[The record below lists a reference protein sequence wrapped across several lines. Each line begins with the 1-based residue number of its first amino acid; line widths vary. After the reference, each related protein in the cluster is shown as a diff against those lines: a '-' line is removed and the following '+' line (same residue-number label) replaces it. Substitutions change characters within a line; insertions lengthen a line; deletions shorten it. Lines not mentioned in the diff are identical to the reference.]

1 MLGIVALVLSAGIRA
16 SIVVRRAAH
25 EPLFADIPRPESP
38 HRRPGTLA
46 VAGTFYEVMHFR
58 FLWILL
64 ALTAVLAELPGL
76 ADAAE
81 SPKRA
86 LGGTP

>member
-1 MLGIVALVLSAGIRA
+1 
-16 SIVVRRAAH
+16 
-25 EPLFADIPRPESP
+25 
-38 HRRPGTLA
+38 
-46 VAGTFYEVMHFR
+46 MHFR
-58 FLWILL
+58 LLWILL